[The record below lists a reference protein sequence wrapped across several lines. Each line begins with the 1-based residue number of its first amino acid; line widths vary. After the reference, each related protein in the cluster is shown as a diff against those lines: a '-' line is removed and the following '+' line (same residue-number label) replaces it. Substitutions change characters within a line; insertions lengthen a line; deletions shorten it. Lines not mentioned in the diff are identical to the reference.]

1 ILMINSSTG
10 MTDTVWIVV
19 RTSIL
24 GGSHAFLARLLKVTH
39 QVISYYLKNCFN
51 HFFLVYLN
59 SIVYSVTYLNLHYP
73 SYRIAIY
80 LIVYGHG
87 CLMLTFL

>member
-39 QVISYYLKNCFN
+39 QVTKQFDTDNWGASGPNFYKIIIGLLISKVDFKVDI
-51 HFFLVYLN
+51 HAK
-59 SIVYSVTYLNLHYP
+59 S
-73 SYRIAIY
+73 
-80 LIVYGHG
+80 
-87 CLMLTFL
+87 

>member
-39 QVISYYLKNCFN
+39 QVWLYINNEIVAHFN
-51 HFFLVYLN
+51 RVSF
-59 SIVYSVTYLNLHYP
+59 TT
-73 SYRIAIY
+73 R
-80 LIVYGHG
+80 
-87 CLMLTFL
+87 

>member
-1 ILMINSSTG
+1 MINSSTG

-39 QVISYYLKNCFN
+39 QVKSVYY
-51 HFFLVYLN
+51 
-59 SIVYSVTYLNLHYP
+59 
-73 SYRIAIY
+73 
-80 LIVYGHG
+80 
-87 CLMLTFL
+87 

>member
-39 QVISYYLKNCFN
+39 QVT
-51 HFFLVYLN
+51 
-59 SIVYSVTYLNLHYP
+59 SVMSMGNRTP
-73 SYRIAIY
+73 E
-80 LIVYGHG
+80 HG
-87 CLMLTFL
+87 RVASSRAARGA